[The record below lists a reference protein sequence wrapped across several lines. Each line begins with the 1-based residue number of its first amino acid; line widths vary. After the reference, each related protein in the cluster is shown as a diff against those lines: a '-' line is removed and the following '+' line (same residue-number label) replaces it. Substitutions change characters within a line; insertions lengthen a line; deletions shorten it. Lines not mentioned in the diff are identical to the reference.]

1 MNVSASNVL
10 GTCCTIVWYLS
21 QTSRRDYEK
30 LEASLS
36 LVRCDYFQFLEF
48 VIARPPP
55 LSMWNSKQYIWQVR
69 RLLGKFKRDLTDF

>member
-48 VIARPPP
+48 VIARPP
-55 LSMWNSKQYIWQVR
+55 LSGCRCGIQSNTFGRLGDFWANSNE
-69 RLLGKFKRDLTDF
+69 T